1 MTGTRLTSSTS
12 VSKAQQPSASIS
24 KEFHNISSLPV
35 KWYLRNYITK
45 WENLQRSFAVF
56 EKYKGNFFIFVPYQG
71 KQPTALAPPLG
82 WCSAQ
87 RIKIAMIASGNH
99 TKMYQVAK
107 IY

>member
-1 MTGTRLTSSTS
+1 MF
-12 VSKAQQPSASIS
+12 
-24 KEFHNISSLPV
+24 KELHNISSLPV

-45 WENLQRSFAVF
+45 WENLQRSIAVF
-56 EKYKGNFFIFVPYQG
+56 EKHEGNFFIFVPYQG

-99 TKMYQVAK
+99 TKMYSSRGVSKAT
-107 IY
+107 